1 MVNNWRLGSELLVW
15 GLLVAVSVTCVVE
28 FVILIIV
35 VNLVTSLLLRKQVVV
50 VHGKVVFLMLLLLLV
65 LLDLVSDLFAVNLNS
80 IISSVTA
87 VLVLVVNALCG
98 LLGYWGFHLGWGY
111 FKFHWKL
118 LCNAWFNA
126 WTLINALSDHASGS
140 RLACWLDAASSGES
154 FVKIWVF
161 GRGKNLLTC
170 HSLFGR
176 RLNNRLFLGLSLNG
190 RSLNNWFFLLVLVLN
205 GGTLLQN
212 WFGVLKCILSS
223 MTLASIFFVC
233 SSAWEHFSLISTI
246 YA

>member
-1 MVNNWRLGSELLVW
+1 
-15 GLLVAVSVTCVVE
+15 
-28 FVILIIV
+28 
-35 VNLVTSLLLRKQVVV
+35 
-50 VHGKVVFLMLLLLLV
+50 MLLLLLV

-118 LCNAWFNA
+118 LCDAWFNA

-190 RSLNNWFFLLVLVLN
+190 RSLNNWFFLGLSLNGRSLNNWFFLLVLVLN

-212 WFGVLKCILSS
+212 WFGVLKCILEFDDSGFHF
-223 MTLASIFFVC
+223 LCLFLCLRALFVDFDNLC
-233 SSAWEHFSLISTI
+233 LVLIECLIVLISLIFLVTLSSLKSFG
-246 YA
+246 